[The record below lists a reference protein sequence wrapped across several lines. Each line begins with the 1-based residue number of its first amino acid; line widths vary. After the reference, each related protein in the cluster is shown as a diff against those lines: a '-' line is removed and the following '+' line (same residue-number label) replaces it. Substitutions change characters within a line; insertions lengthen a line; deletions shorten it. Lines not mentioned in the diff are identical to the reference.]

1 MALLELHPSDTI
13 QEVQQKFRLHFS
25 HLRPE
30 FYKTLHHSD
39 EGSPRKEQYLH
50 NVTLGELMI
59 PDHGFK
65 ISLDPEMPTG
75 HFEQYLEKEFGLH
88 IQIFRLQRGV
98 WLQTTSSDQLSL
110 QAQNQRGLDADQ
122 VTDEQE
128 FPDRD
133 SE

>member
-1 MALLELHPSDTI
+1 MNLLKLQSSDTI

-30 FYKTLHHSD
+30 FYKKLHHTD
-39 EGSPRKEQYLH
+39 EGSPHKEQYLH

-59 PDHGFK
+59 PDHGLE
-65 ISLDPEMPTG
+65 ISLDPAMPTG
-75 HFEQYLEKEFGLH
+75 QFEQYLEQEFGLH

-98 WLQTTSSDQLSL
+98 WLQTTSSDHLSL
-110 QAQNQRGLDADQ
+110 QEQNQRGLDADQ
-122 VTDEQE
+122 VSGEQE